1 MSNSSIIWRDLFTQ
15 KMLICI
21 FTGFTSG
28 LPLFILISLL
38 PAWLMDSGLELKA
51 IALFSFIQL
60 PYVLKFLW
68 APLFDGF
75 SFSMGRRRGWLIIF
89 QVLLLASISMAGLLD
104 PKSQIMTVAII
115 STAIAFFS
123 ASQDAVIDAY
133 RRELLLDNE
142 LGLGTAIHVNAYR
155 IAGLIPG
162 SLALILAD
170 VFAWELV
177 FFITGLFMIPGIV
190 LTILIKEPLLKV
202 MPPKTIKEAVIEPF
216 MEFINRKGIKEA
228 ILILLFIFLYKI
240 GDSMATAL
248 ATPFYMDLG
257 FSMTEIG
264 VIAKTVGFWASIIGG
279 ILGGILMIKI
289 GINRALW
296 IFGFMQMFATLSFA
310 WLAISGYSPLI
321 LGITVGLEF
330 FAAGLGTTAFIAYI
344 AKTTNPK
351 FTATQFALFTGLSA
365 VPRTITNASTGYL
378 VEFFGWHN
386 FFIFCSF
393 IAIPGMILLIKI
405 APWNQSKSS

>member
-1 MSNSSIIWRDLFTQ
+1 MSDSSIIWRDLFTK
-15 KMLICI
+15 KMLICVFI
-21 FTGFTSG
+21 GFTSG
-28 LPLFILISLL
+28 LPFFIIISLL
-38 PAWLMDSGLELKA
+38 PAWLMNSGLELKA

-68 APLFDGF
+68 APLFDGY

-89 QVLLLASISMAGLLD
+89 QVLLIASISMAGLLD

-115 STAIAFFS
+115 SIAIAFFS

-142 LGLGTAIHVNAYR
+142 LGLGTAIHVNGYR

-170 VFAWELV
+170 IFAWDLV
-177 FFITGLFMIPGIV
+177 FFITGLFMIPGII

-216 MEFINRKGIKEA
+216 IEFINRKGIKEA

-264 VIAKTVGFWASIIGG
+264 VIAKTVGLWASIIGG

-330 FAAGLGTTAFIAYI
+330 FAAGLGTTAFLAYI

-393 IAIPGMILLIKI
+393 IAIPGIILLIKI
-405 APWNQSKSS
+405 APWNKS

>member
-1 MSNSSIIWRDLFTQ
+1 MSDSSIIWRDLLTK
-15 KMLICI
+15 KMLICV

-28 LPLFILISLL
+28 LPLFIIVSLL

-75 SFSMGRRRGWLIIF
+75 SFSMGRRKGWLIIF
-89 QVLLLASISMAGLLD
+89 QVLLLASISITGLLD

-142 LGLGTAIHVNAYR
+142 LGLGTAIHVNAYKFSQ
-155 IAGLIPG
+155 LIPG

-170 VFAWELV
+170 IFAWELV
-177 FFITGLFMIPGIV
+177 FFITGLFMIPGII

-216 MEFINRKGIKEA
+216 IEFINRKGIKEA
-228 ILILLFIFLYKI
+228 ILVLLFIFLYKI

-248 ATPFYMDLG
+248 ATPFFMDLG

-264 VIAKTVGFWASIIGG
+264 VIAKTVGLWASIVGG
-279 ILGGILMIKI
+279 IVGGILMIKI

-330 FAAGLGTTAFIAYI
+330 FAAGLGTTAFLAYI

-378 VEFFGWHN
+378 VEFFGWYN

-393 IAIPGMILLIKI
+393 IAVPGMILLIKI
-405 APWNQSKSS
+405 APWNKP